1 MGAGGAP
8 RRDRAQG
15 ASGSIVRATSWI
27 GAGWI
32 GWVASS
38 SAAWAQDP
46 FPLDVELVRPGLSPA
61 GGFAVDAPEAVAAGV
76 ASVGGLLQYE
86 DAPLRLYD
94 GDALLGALVGHRVVA
109 QLHAGVSVSRRT
121 SFSVVV
127 PFAAHFGS
135 STVDAVGADGL
146 DWARNGGGVGDLS
159 VTARVHAGTWDRFKL
174 GVLGTVLLPTGN
186 RQQYMGEKLPRLR
199 AGVLG
204 ATDFGRVRLQT
215 NLLALLRAPVPT
227 VFDFTAGPE
236 LQIDLGVQ
244 GEVLPGQLR
253 LIGEWISRV
262 GLAKGKDGGR
272 FASEVIA
279 GVRYSPRP
287 DLRVDVALG
296 KGLTEGY
303 GTTVVR
309 AMLGLTWVHVPKPK
323 VEPAPV
329 VVVVEEDE
337 PLVDVTVPDPPPIEA
352 PPPPPPPPPPMA
364 QLAGEEI
371 VFRDPIGFEQGSTVL
386 LPSSGPVLDGVA
398 EVIAS
403 HPEVGHVVIEGHASQ
418 EGGFQ
423 YNYTLSSDRARAIY
437 EALIARGVHPK
448 RLSYRGAGEVE
459 GEVGPDGAPQA
470 ANRRVVF
477 HVVRQYLPGEARPA
491 LSDTVI
497 VPWTGEPRAVIA
509 PPPGSSP
516 EVAPAPEA
524 APAPAPEAAPA
535 PAPEA
540 APAPAPE
547 SATPFPPP
555 PSEPSP

>member
-1 MGAGGAP
+1 LL
-8 RRDRAQG
+8 
-15 ASGSIVRATSWI
+15 RATSWI

-32 GWVASS
+32 GWAASS
-38 SAAWAQDP
+38 ATAWAQDP
-46 FPLDVELVRPGLSPA
+46 FPLDVELIRPGLSPA
-61 GGFAVDAPEAVAAGV
+61 GGFAVDAPDAVATGAW
-76 ASVGGLLQYE
+76 SVGALVQYE

-109 QLHAGVSVSRRT
+109 QLHGGVSVSRRT

-159 VTARVHAGTWDRFKL
+159 VTARVHAGTWDRFQL

-199 AGVLG
+199 AGLLG
-204 ATDFGRVRLQT
+204 ATDLGRVRLQT

-236 LQIDLGVQ
+236 LQIDLGLQ
-244 GEVLPGQLR
+244 GRVLPGQLD
-253 LIGEWISRV
+253 LIGEWVSRV
-262 GLAKGKDGGR
+262 GLAKGKEGGR
-272 FASEVIA
+272 LASEVIA
-279 GVRYSPRP
+279 GVRYTPRP
-287 DLRVDVALG
+287 ELRVDLALG

-303 GTTVVR
+303 GTTVIR
-309 AMLGLTWVHVPKPK
+309 ALLGLTWVHVPKPK

-329 VVVVEEDE
+329 VVVEEEE
-337 PLVDVTVPDPPPIEA
+337 PLVDATVPDPPPVEP

-386 LPSSGPVLDGVA
+386 LSSSGPVLDGVA

-418 EGGFQ
+418 EGGFA

-459 GEVGPDGAPQA
+459 GEVGPDGAPLA

-491 LSDTVI
+491 LGDTVI
-497 VPWTGEPRAVIA
+497 VPWTGEPQAVTA
-509 PPPGSSP
+509 PPPIPAATS
-516 EVAPAPEA
+516 APTPGTTSAP
-524 APAPAPEAAPA
+524 
-535 PAPEA
+535 
-540 APAPAPE
+540 
-547 SATPFPPP
+547 TPTPP